1 MSVSDDGR
9 FCYNENDLT
18 IDYDF
23 WSDHGKV
30 GFIITNNTDEDI
42 FIDLSRSFLIVNGM
56 TFDYYRNLTY
66 KSGTSGIVN
75 NSSSEKALQPTIG
88 KA

>member
-23 WSDHGKV
+23 GQIMAKLDS
-30 GFIITNNTDEDI
+30 
-42 FIDLSRSFLIVNGM
+42 
-56 TFDYYRNLTY
+56 
-66 KSGTSGIVN
+66 
-75 NSSSEKALQPTIG
+75 
-88 KA
+88 